1 MEFIYTDDLV
11 RYMEKKRRL
20 NISVEVA
27 QSNNSDF
34 DVTEIYIRLVTDKFA
49 SYLCEKKNYRVKK
62 TPVGLVLLPPYRLE
76 YDETITFFL
85 KKYWIF
91 SFPAQKG
98 ITL

>member
-1 MEFIYTDDLV
+1 MKFIYTDDLIE
-11 RYMEKKRRL
+11 YMKKKKRL

-49 SYLCEKKNYRVKK
+49 SYLCEKKNYRANK

-76 YDETITFFL
+76 YGDTITFKL
-85 KKYWIF
+85 KRYWIF
-91 SFPAQKG
+91 SFPAQEG
-98 ITL
+98 IRL